1 MLTIDL
7 DELQNGLPGFTPIAS
22 SYLAEATAYCLMYS
36 GHNPGIDLTLQEGD
50 NEKLITIKWHSELS
64 PDVAITWQDE
74 QELVE
79 YAAVGIALPLILQLT
94 NYTDVQRARKG
105 GGVDFWLGRK
115 DENGFSVLEASLEI
129 SGILK
134 ENQGNTVN
142 ARVQR
147 KKLQV
152 QQSAYKNLP
161 VYIVVVEFSKPKAKM
176 EQL

>member
-1 MLTIDL
+1 M
-7 DELQNGLPGFTPIAS
+7 
-22 SYLAEATAYCLMYS
+22 
-36 GHNPGIDLTLQEGD
+36 
-50 NEKLITIKWHSELS
+50 
-64 PDVAITWQDE
+64 
-74 QELVE
+74 VE

-94 NYTDVQRARKG
+94 NYIDVQRARKG

-142 ARVQR
+142 ARVQQ

-152 QQSAYKNLP
+152 QQSAHKNLP